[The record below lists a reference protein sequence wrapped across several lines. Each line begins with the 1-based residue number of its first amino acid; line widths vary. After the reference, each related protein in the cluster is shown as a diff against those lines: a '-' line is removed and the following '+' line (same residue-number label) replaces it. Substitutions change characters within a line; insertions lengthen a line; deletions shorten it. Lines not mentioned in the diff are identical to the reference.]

1 MTSPKLLRGLVV
13 AGVACAAPVAL
24 ALDLVA
30 RHFVVGSQPPDVQQF
45 LAVEITRFAWF
56 AIPGPVLGG
65 LLGFKLYPRLF
76 RRALA
81 RARGPVVAETAEGP
95 APSAPITQRDEVAE
109 QRADLEAL
117 LLATT
122 LAQLPALFGD
132 LSVMLGAR
140 LAPALCTT
148 SLSTL
153 AVIAIGA
160 LARAQ
165 APGAPIETEA

>member
-1 MTSPKLLRGLVV
+1 MASPKLLRALVV
-13 AGVACAAPVAL
+13 AAVACAAPVAL
-24 ALDLVA
+24 GLDLVA
-30 RHFVVGSQPPDVQQF
+30 RHFVVGGQPADVQRF

-56 AIPGPVLGG
+56 AVPGPVLGG

-81 RARGPVVAETAEGP
+81 RARGPAAETGA
-95 APSAPITQRDEVAE
+95 RDEAAE

-117 LLATT
+117 LFATS

-132 LSVMLGAR
+132 ISVMLGAR
-140 LAPALCTT
+140 LGPALCTT

-153 AVIAIGA
+153 AVLAIGA
-160 LARAQ
+160 LMR
-165 APGAPIETEA
+165 PST